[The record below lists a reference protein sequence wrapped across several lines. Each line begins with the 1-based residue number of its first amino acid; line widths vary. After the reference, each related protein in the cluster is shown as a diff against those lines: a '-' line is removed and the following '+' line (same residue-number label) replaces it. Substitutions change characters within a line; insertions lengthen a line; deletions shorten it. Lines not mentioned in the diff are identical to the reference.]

1 MNHDEAK
8 QRVLALTEQLE
19 RWNYE
24 YYVKDNPSVSDAEF
38 DRAMN
43 ELQMLEA
50 EFPDLKFKSSP
61 TQRVGG
67 QVVSEFKKIPHK
79 RLMLSLGNVYNEDE
93 VRDFDRK
100 VREALHRDVIDYM
113 GEVKIDGLGMSL
125 VYDKGELQY
134 CVTRGDGV
142 MGEDVTQNVITI
154 PSIPLHIKET
164 RPLEVRGEVF
174 MPKASLEAL
183 NAKRKANGEPLFA
196 NARNAAAGSIRQL
209 DSSIAAQRGLDAF
222 WYYLVNAREL
232 GYRVHSDSLDYLDAL
247 GFKTNHERK
256 RLHGV
261 EELLAYIRE
270 YTEKRPLL
278 GYDIDGLVFKV
289 DNIDDYDILGYTAK
303 TPKWATAYKFPPTE
317 VITKLTDIFL
327 SVGRTGRITPN
338 AVLEPVRV
346 AGSLVQRATLNN
358 EDFIKDKGLMIGDY
372 VVLRKAADVIPEV
385 VRPVK
390 ERRDGSEIPF
400 EMSETCPVC
409 GAPLTKVQG
418 LHYCLNPNCASRKIE
433 ALIHFSSRDAMDID
447 GMGDAVVEELFNEG
461 FLKDIPDIY
470 QLYNHVA
477 RIKELD
483 GWGEKSLTSL
493 TTAIEGSKKKS
504 LERLLFGLGIKEI
517 GSKTAKSL
525 ARKFR
530 NLEAFYSLTEEDYLK
545 LPDIGPVV
553 SKSLYSYFHDE
564 SNLTMLSRL
573 KEQGVNFDYLGTD
586 SVDVNNYFYG
596 KTVVLTGALEHY
608 TRSELTS
615 ILEGIGAKVSG
626 SVSKKTDA
634 VIAGSD
640 AGSKL
645 TKAQDLGI
653 KVMDEEE
660 AMSHLST
667 LRNS

>member
-1 MNHDEAK
+1 
-8 QRVLALTEQLE
+8 
-19 RWNYE
+19 
-24 YYVKDNPSVSDAEF
+24 
-38 DRAMN
+38 
-43 ELQMLEA
+43 
-50 EFPDLKFKSSP
+50 
-61 TQRVGG
+61 
-67 QVVSEFKKIPHK
+67 
-79 RLMLSLGNVYNEDE
+79 
-93 VRDFDRK
+93 
-100 VREALHRDVIDYM
+100 
-113 GEVKIDGLGMSL
+113 
-125 VYDKGELQY
+125 
-134 CVTRGDGV
+134 
-142 MGEDVTQNVITI
+142 
-154 PSIPLHIKET
+154 
-164 RPLEVRGEVF
+164 
-174 MPKASLEAL
+174 
-183 NAKRKANGEPLFA
+183 
-196 NARNAAAGSIRQL
+196 
-209 DSSIAAQRGLDAF
+209 
-222 WYYLVNAREL
+222 
-232 GYRVHSDSLDYLDAL
+232 
-247 GFKTNHERK
+247 
-256 RLHGV
+256 
-261 EELLAYIRE
+261 
-270 YTEKRPLL
+270 
-278 GYDIDGLVFKV
+278 
-289 DNIDDYDILGYTAK
+289 
-303 TPKWATAYKFPPTE
+303 
-317 VITKLTDIFL
+317 
-327 SVGRTGRITPN
+327 
-338 AVLEPVRV
+338 
-346 AGSLVQRATLNN
+346 
-358 EDFIKDKGLMIGDY
+358 
-372 VVLRKAADVIPEV
+372 
-385 VRPVK
+385 
-390 ERRDGSEIPF
+390 
-400 EMSETCPVC
+400 
-409 GAPLTKVQG
+409 
-418 LHYCLNPNCASRKIE
+418 
-433 ALIHFSSRDAMDID
+433 MDID

-461 FLKDIPDIY
+461 FLKDIPDVY